1 MMLVVLIGQDPAAY
15 ETWQVKPAYKP
26 VYLVTVLAQGEQSP
40 LACCG
45 RNDVKPGHLEKP
57 RGKFARDLIIFDNK
71 DRSLGGS
78 RSGEHDAFSR

>member
-1 MMLVVLIGQDPAAY
+1 
-15 ETWQVKPAYKP
+15 
-26 VYLVTVLAQGEQSP
+26 VLAQGEQSP